1 MRNISDFTGKSFE
14 IVLKNYEQFSNINCK
29 LHLLLLP
36 KNNLFLLR
44 KILVSR
50 QTGIAHPNSLFCAF
64 DLPNRSE
71 FVFINHLKDFVI
83 SCPFTF
89 FQDENTNFLVRSL
102 VQILI
107 CFNNHSETFDICCP
121 LFNKQ

>member
-1 MRNISDFTGKSFE
+1 MRNISDFTGKPFE

-64 DLPNRSE
+64 DLPNRAE
-71 FVFINHLKDFVI
+71 FVFIN
-83 SCPFTF
+83 TF
-89 FQDENTNFLVRSL
+89 EGFCYQLSVYFFSG
-102 VQILI
+102 
-107 CFNNHSETFDICCP
+107 
-121 LFNKQ
+121 